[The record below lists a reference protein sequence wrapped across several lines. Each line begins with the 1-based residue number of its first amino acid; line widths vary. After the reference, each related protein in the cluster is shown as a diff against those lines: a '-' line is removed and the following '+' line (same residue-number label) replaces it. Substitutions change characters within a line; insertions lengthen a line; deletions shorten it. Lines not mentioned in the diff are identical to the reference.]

1 MAIIRQVILVAV
13 IGCSWNLMNIQEK
26 LRRFIETSC
35 NINLETGRLAN
46 FLVIQ
51 ARICAK
57 NSIFLS
63 IADFAIV
70 VYFRRGL
77 LAESPSETD
86 QLIVL

>member
-1 MAIIRQVILVAV
+1 MQHKPRNKSLGKFFSNSSADMR
-13 IGCSWNLMNIQEK
+13 EK
-26 LRRFIETSC
+26 LY
-35 NINLETGRLAN
+35 
-46 FLVIQ
+46 
-51 ARICAK
+51 
-57 NSIFLS
+57 FLS